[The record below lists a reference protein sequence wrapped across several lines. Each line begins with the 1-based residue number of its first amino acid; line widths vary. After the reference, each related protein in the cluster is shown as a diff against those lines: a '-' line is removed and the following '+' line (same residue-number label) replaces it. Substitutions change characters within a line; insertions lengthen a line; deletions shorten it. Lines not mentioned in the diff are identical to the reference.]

1 MFNIE
6 ENLNKEKILNLLY
19 KKGTLTKLDISREIH
34 VSIPTVISN
43 VNELIEDGLV
53 EESGVASSTGGRKP
67 MIVSFLPNSR
77 YAFGV
82 DISPE
87 KTRVILTNLN
97 LDIKYDE
104 EFTIHPAMNVEDM
117 MGKISEI
124 VKRALSHTKIE
135 EKKVLGIGF
144 SLQGTVNEEKL
155 VLELAVNIGMK
166 NLDFKK
172 YEKLFN
178 FPIFIENEAN
188 VAAIAELKIGI
199 AKEEKSLIYISISS
213 GLGTGLVIQG
223 NLYKGKNKRAGEI
236 GHMTI
241 VPHGKPC
248 RCGRNGCWEMY
259 ASQKALLNNFN
270 NLSDVKIDSLTD
282 FFNILSDGNQCAERC
297 LEQYLS
303 SLAVGIQ
310 NIVLIFDP
318 NYIVLGGEISG
329 YADFYMEALKEK
341 IFVENSF
348 YDKTDLKL
356 FPSKLGTNS
365 SILGA
370 ALLPIQKAFLI
381 DQKVI

>member
-6 ENLNKEKILNLLY
+6 ENPNKEKILNLLY

-104 EFTIHPAMNVEDM
+104 EFTIHPAMDVEDM

-241 VPHGKPC
+241 VPDGKPC

-270 NLSDVKIDSLTD
+270 NLSDVKIDSLTE
-282 FFNILSDGNQCAERC
+282 FFNILSDGNECAAGC

>member
-6 ENLNKEKILNLLY
+6 ENPNKEKILNLLY
-19 KKGTLTKLDISREIH
+19 RERELTKLDISRKIH

-53 EESGVASSTGGRKP
+53 EESRVASSTGGRKP

-82 DISPE
+82 DISSE

-104 EFTIHPAMNVEDM
+104 EFTIHPAMDVEDM
-117 MGKISEI
+117 MRKISGI

-144 SLQGTVNEEKL
+144 SLQGTVNEENL

-172 YEKLFN
+172 YEKFFD

-188 VAAIAELKIGI
+188 AAAIAELKVGI

-213 GLGTGLVIQG
+213 GLGTGLVIEG

-241 VPHGKPC
+241 VPDGKPC
-248 RCGRNGCWEMY
+248 RCGRNGCWELY
-259 ASQKALLNNFN
+259 ASQRALLNTFN
-270 NLSDVKIDSLTD
+270 NLNKVKIDSLTE
-282 FFNILSDGNQCAERC
+282 FFNILNDGNECAATC

-318 NYIVLGGEISG
+318 NYIVIGGEISR

-348 YDKTDLKL
+348 FNKTDLKL
-356 FPSKLGTNS
+356 FPSKLGRNS

-381 DQKVI
+381 NQKVI